1 MMKADTL
8 VFDVGS
14 TYTKVS
20 CFATQAGEGGR
31 VRFVGRAQAPTTVD
45 NIEKGLQAARESA
58 EKQGISVDATPH
70 IFASSSAAGGLRMVA
85 MGYMPRVTVK
95 ASKEVA
101 MSSGA
106 RVLEVLSC
114 EEHAEYRV
122 QVLREIQ
129 PDIILLTGGTDG
141 GDTEAIMDN
150 AQAVVTAVR
159 SMRAKGKEWEPIV
172 IVAGNLAS
180 QGPVSAVLRENG
192 IQLWRVPNV
201 LPTIHE
207 LRVKPAREAIH
218 EQFIRQITRAKGLSR
233 LLELVEGSKVIP
245 TPGAVLLGA
254 ELLARGT
261 HEHDGAGGLLVVD
274 IGGATTDIHS
284 IIPDY
289 ESLSIEERGLIVS
302 NEKQVAFRTV
312 EGNLGL
318 RISACGIVEA
328 VGPRAVLRYG
338 DPAEYRACL
347 GHELDEHM
355 TPDQWKDLE
364 TRLSRYAEYVE
375 EEGHTDIVVPE
386 GSGVEAA
393 FDTALA
399 TTAVAV
405 ALRRHAGF
413 IAAEHNAVLGIS
425 PGMPMGRDLRSI
437 TNVMAVGGVFT
448 HSSEARSMG
457 ILQRAFADRQL
468 SLLPESPRFIIDRQ
482 YVLYAIGVLGM
493 QRPES
498 MLALGLETFGL
509 RPVKRSMPG
518 MN

>member
-1 MMKADTL
+1 MTADIL

-20 CFATQAGEGGR
+20 CFAAPNGEDGR
-31 VRFVGRAQAPTTVD
+31 LRFLGRAQAPTTVD
-45 NIEKGLQAARESA
+45 DIEKGLKAAQEAAQR
-58 EKQGISVDATPH
+58 QGITIAASPH
-70 IFASSSAAGGLRMVA
+70 VYASSSAAGGLRMVA
-85 MGYMPRVTVK
+85 LGYMPRVTVK

-141 GDTEAIMDN
+141 GDTDAIMDN
-150 AQAVVTAVR
+150 AQAVITAVL
-159 SMRAKGKEWEPIV
+159 SMRAKGKEWEPIA

-180 QGPVSAVLRENG
+180 QGPVSSMLRENS

-218 EQFIRQITRAKGLSR
+218 EQFIRQITRARGLSR
-233 LLELVEGSKVIP
+233 LLEVVEGGKVIP

-254 ELLARGT
+254 ELIARGT

-274 IGGATTDIHS
+274 VGGATTDIHS

-318 RISACGIVEA
+318 RVSACGIVET

-338 DPAEYRACL
+338 DPAEFKACL
-347 GHELDEHM
+347 GQALDEN
-355 TPDQWKDLE
+355 TSPGRWKELE
-364 TRLSRYAEYVE
+364 ERLSRYAEHME
-375 EEGHTDIVVPE
+375 AHTDTVVPE
-386 GSGVEAA
+386 GSGIEAA

-437 TNVMAVGGVFT
+437 SNVLAVGGIFT
-448 HSSEARSMG
+448 HSSEARSLG
-457 ILQRAFADRQL
+457 ILSRAFADRQL
-468 SLLPESPRFIIDRQ
+468 SLLPESPQFIIDRQ
-482 YVLYAIGVLGM
+482 YVLYALGVLGLHS
-493 QRPES
+493 PES
-498 MLALGLETFGL
+498 VLGLGLEAYGL
-509 RPVKRSMPG
+509 RPVKRTMPG
-518 MN
+518 MR